1 MTTSVD
7 MDRGKMIIIQIRVT
21 KQINVNRWDLY
32 I

>member
-32 I
+32 T

>member
-7 MDRGKMIIIQIRVT
+7 MDRGKMITIQIRVA